1 MAHRKGIK
9 TDFVKTEQPTITK
22 ARIIGG
28 RQQIV
33 RIDYEQHLELS
44 EKARE
49 DFQIHLASLFQ
60 EFPTLVIS
68 DYGKGMIFGSIMF
81 VFDKNGKITIEPGV
95 SFGPERAKLEE
106 IYRGRT

>member
-1 MAHRKGIK
+1 
-9 TDFVKTEQPTITK
+9 
-22 ARIIGG
+22 G

-49 DFQIHLASLFQ
+49 DFQTHLASLFQ

-68 DYGKGMIFGSIMF
+68 DYGKGMISEELCSFLIKTAKSP
-81 VFDKNGKITIEPGV
+81 VLSWTRKGKT
-95 SFGPERAKLEE
+95 
-106 IYRGRT
+106 GRNMQGQT